1 MAQAQTAAQKLASE
15 SAPMPDTV
23 SVIALAQRMWGQLRA
38 QLQDQLQLLMLEIQ
52 SAIHSLIQMLIC
64 ALVGALL
71 LTSAWLAL
79 LTALLF
85 WLLEQGMALSGAWL
99 VVALCNGLAAAGLT
113 LRYRHYQQVLRDSA
127 SLAGQYEAPT
137 DTPHSG
143 DPS

>member
-1 MAQAQTAAQKLASE
+1 
-15 SAPMPDTV
+15 MPDSV
-23 SVIALAQRMWGQLRA
+23 SVIALAQRLWGQLRA

-99 VVALCNGLAAAGLT
+99 VVALCNGVAAVGLT
-113 LRYRHYQQVLRDSA
+113 LRYRHYQQDLRDSV
-127 SLAGQYEAPT
+127 SLAGLHEVPV
-137 DTPHSG
+137 DIPPLSG